1 MAYVPRIPARV
12 DEQGQLRPADPVAW
26 RSYLAR
32 NKGRDVWVT
41 VKRQT
46 RLHSDNARSFYHG
59 VVVEYIAAHIGESHD
74 ETHELLKHRS
84 PVLKA
89 RRIELLDGKHL
100 DMPPRT
106 RDLPSDV
113 YAAYVDETMRW
124 AAEFLGL
131 YIPSPGEVEVSL

>member
-1 MAYVPRIPARV
+1 MYVPRIPARV

-26 RSYLAR
+26 RAYLLR

-46 RLHSDNARSFYHG
+46 KMHTDKARSYYHG
-59 VVVEYIAAHIGESHD
+59 VVVEYVASHIGESHD
-74 ETHELLKHRS
+74 ETHDLLKHRS

-131 YIPSPGEVEVSL
+131 YIPSPSEVEAVL

>member
-1 MAYVPRIPARV
+1 M
-12 DEQGQLRPADPVAW
+12 
-26 RSYLAR
+26 
-32 NKGRDVWVT
+32 T

-46 RLHSDNARSFYHG
+46 KLHTDKARSYYHG
-59 VVVEYIAAHIGESHD
+59 VVVEYIANEIGEGHD
-74 ETHELLKHRS
+74 ETHEMLKARS
-84 PVLKA
+84 PILKA
-89 RRIELLDGKHL
+89 RRIETLSGKEL

-131 YIPSPGEVEVSL
+131 YIPGPNEVEMAL

>member
-1 MAYVPRIPARV
+1 VAYVPRIPARV
-12 DEQGQLRPADPVAW
+12 DDQGQLRPADPVAW
-26 RSYLAR
+26 RSYLNR

-46 RLHSDNARSFYHG
+46 KMHTDRARSYYHG
-59 VVVEYIAAHIGESHD
+59 VVVEYIANEIGESHD
-74 ETHELLKHRS
+74 ETHAMLKQRS

-89 RRIELLDGKHL
+89 RRIETLSGKEL
-100 DMPPRT
+100 EMPPRT

-124 AAEFLGL
+124 AATFLGL
-131 YIPSPGEVEVSL
+131 YIPTPNEVEVSL